1 MVKRSRNNT
10 LTPIFFDFL
19 INLWYNLIVNGGIN
33 MVEKIITDRDL
44 IYQLTRKRDSKLVVQ
59 YNIRN
64 KRAWFQTE
72 SMLKRKPIE
81 IKRVINL

>member
-1 MVKRSRNNT
+1 MGKRSRDNT
-10 LTPIFFDFL
+10 LLLFFDFL
-19 INLWYNLIVNGGIN
+19 INLWYNLSTNGGIN

>member
-1 MVKRSRNNT
+1 
-10 LTPIFFDFL
+10 
-19 INLWYNLIVNGGIN
+19 

-44 IYQLTRKRDSKLVVQ
+44 IYQLTRRKDTKLVIQ
-59 YNIRN
+59 YNLKN

>member
-1 MVKRSRNNT
+1 
-10 LTPIFFDFL
+10 
-19 INLWYNLIVNGGIN
+19 
-33 MVEKIITDRDL
+33 MVEKIITDRNL
-44 IYQLTRKRDSKLVVQ
+44 IYQLTRKKDNKLIIQ

-64 KRAWFQTE
+64 KRAWFKTE

>member
-1 MVKRSRNNT
+1 
-10 LTPIFFDFL
+10 
-19 INLWYNLIVNGGIN
+19 

-59 YNIRN
+59 YNLKN